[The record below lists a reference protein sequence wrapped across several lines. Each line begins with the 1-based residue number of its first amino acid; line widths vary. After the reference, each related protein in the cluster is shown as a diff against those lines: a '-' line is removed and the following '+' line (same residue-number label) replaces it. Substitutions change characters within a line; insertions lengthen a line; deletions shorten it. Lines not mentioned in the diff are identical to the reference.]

1 MRTNK
6 STETENYR
14 HPADCCPL
22 PATRLLTSAGL
33 TITAV
38 AVLGALACAP
48 QTPSRVFTIDVPSML
63 NGWID
68 VTATLDPA
76 TTPVYEGDAPMKFEF
91 LKDMRKGDG
100 FTLSVLSL
108 GAHSGTHIDAPMHFI
123 RDGVS
128 IDRVSL
134 EPLIGP
140 ARVID
145 IPDSVQRIDATELNR
160 HEWRGAERVIF
171 RTRSSQRGW
180 MKSPTF
186 HRDFAY
192 IAPDAAQ
199 LLADAGVQMVGID
212 YISAEQFGAPE
223 PLTHRILLGKGIP
236 IVEGLAL
243 QGIGAGDY
251 EVIVLPMKVA
261 GHEGA
266 PARAVLRKLAP

>member
-1 MRTNK
+1 MAVVAALGVVSGTPPQ
-6 STETENYR
+6 
-14 HPADCCPL
+14 H
-22 PATRLLTSAGL
+22 ATSW
-33 TITAV
+33 V
-38 AVLGALACAP
+38 AMSGAAI
-48 QTPSRVFTIDVPSML
+48 S

-91 LKDMRKGDG
+91 LKDMRKGDAL
-100 FTLSVLSL
+100 TLSVYSL
-108 GAHSGTHIDAPMHFI
+108 GAHSGTHIDAPMHFV

-140 ARVID
+140 ARVIE
-145 IPDSVQRIDATELNR
+145 IPDGVQAIDAAELGR
-160 HEWRGAERVIF
+160 HNWRGAQRVIF
-171 RTRSSQRGW
+171 RTRSSVRGW
-180 MKSPTF
+180 MASPTF

-199 LLADAGVQMVGID
+199 RLADAGVQLVGID
-212 YISAEQFGAPE
+212 YISAEQFGAAAPR
-223 PLTHRILLGKGIP
+223 THRILLGKGIP

-243 QGIGAGDY
+243 ERVDAGDY
-251 EVIVLPMKVA
+251 DMIVLPIKVA

-266 PARAVLRKLAP
+266 PARAVLRKRSP